1 MSEIDVSQLQDESLQ
16 SGEFPAGGQSDF
28 RVHFA
33 SEVHSDISDHAGDD
47 TSVEICGVLVGGWL
61 QDDEG
66 PFVLIRHSI
75 RCDTA
80 ASKSAEVT
88 FTHES
93 WAQINEEMDSKYDD
107 QRIIG
112 WYHSHP
118 DFGIFLSDRDMFIQQ
133 HFFSAPGQVAYVVD
147 PVRELEGIFEWRQ
160 GRAEVAGHYWV
171 GDRIVTSAASAS
183 SPPAA
188 GSMRPSGTG
197 EGGTPADAE
206 SSSRT
211 EPPLLPS
218 PTVMLACVGLFLL
231 GFLVSTW
238 SSSSKERQ
246 LFEGA
251 IVHYGLWN
259 VMQIGRAE
267 QVEDTRQRVE
277 LAFAGVSELS
287 REHALLVAEDQ
298 REKLRK
304 RWRVV
309 RKQLADSRDTL
320 KLIEQKYSVPKE
332 QRPLL
337 AKVIMAKISEL
348 QRTGVRGPVLPVPV
362 PVPMQLLKPDDKQAT
377 PQPEQKPEKKPQ
389 KQKSADTTDST
400 PSKTKTP

>member
-33 SEVHSDISDHAGDD
+33 SEVHSDIRDHAKDD
-47 TSVEICGVLVGGWL
+47 TSVEICGVLVGGWQ
-61 QDDEG
+61 QDDQG
-66 PFVLIRHSI
+66 PFALIRHSI

-80 ASKSAEVT
+80 ASKNAEVT

-118 DFGIFLSDRDMFIQQ
+118 DFGIFLSDRDMFIQE
-133 HFFSAPGQVAYVVD
+133 HFFSGPGQVAYVVD
-147 PVRELEGIFEWRQ
+147 PVRELEGVFQWRQ
-160 GRAEVAGHYWV
+160 GRAETASHYWV
-171 GDRIVTSAASAS
+171 GDQIITSAASTS
-183 SPPAA
+183 SPAAA
-188 GSMRPSGTG
+188 GSMRPAGTG
-197 EGGTPADAE
+197 EAGSPADAE
-206 SSSRT
+206 TTSRS

-218 PTVMLACVGLFLL
+218 PTVLLACVGLFLL
-231 GFLVSTW
+231 GYLVSTW
-238 SSSSKERQ
+238 SSNSTERQ
-246 LFEGA
+246 LAEGA

-277 LAFAGVSELS
+277 LAFGGVSELS
-287 REHALLVAEDQ
+287 REHALLVPEDQ

-320 KLIEQKYSVPKE
+320 KLIEQKYSVPRE

-362 PVPMQLLKPDDKQAT
+362 PMQLLKPDDKKAA
-377 PQPEQKPEKKPQ
+377 PQPREESEKQTP
-389 KQKSADTTDST
+389 ADTTDAAA
-400 PSKTKTP
+400 PKTKTP